1 MFTNPRTLI
10 CQAKKLTAQDAEK
23 DEGII
28 NY

>member
-10 CQAKKLTAQDAEK
+10 YQAKKLTAQDAEK